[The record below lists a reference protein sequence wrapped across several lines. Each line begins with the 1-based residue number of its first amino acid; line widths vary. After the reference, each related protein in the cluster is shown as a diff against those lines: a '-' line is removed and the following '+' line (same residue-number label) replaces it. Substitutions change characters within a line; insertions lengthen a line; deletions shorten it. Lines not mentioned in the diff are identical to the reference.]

1 MPKDLSNKTFL
12 IFGGSG
18 GIGRQLC
25 GLLVARDAR
34 IVIAGRNEQALK
46 SAADECG
53 ASVEHCEAQDVV
65 RIKEVIDSAGSEDAP
80 LAGIVNAFGSMLL
93 KPAHLTSEEE
103 WAETVAVN
111 LTSAFAI
118 TQAAAK
124 AFPKDGG
131 SVVFISTVAARIGIP
146 NHEAIAAAK
155 AGLIG
160 LALSAA
166 ATYAPKKVRYNVVA
180 PGLTDTP
187 LAAKITGNEASLEA
201 SKRMHPLG
209 RIGQPEEVASAIA
222 WFLDPAQSW
231 VTGQVLGVDGG
242 LSTVRGR

>member
-1 MPKDLSNKTFL
+1 MPKDLSDKTFL

-18 GIGRQLC
+18 GIGRELC
-25 GLLVARDAR
+25 RLLAARDAR
-34 IVIAGRNEQALK
+34 LVIAGRNEQSLK
-46 SAADECG
+46 EVADEFG
-53 ASVEHCEAQDVV
+53 ASVEHCEAHDAA
-65 RIKEVIDSAGSEDAP
+65 RIKEVIANAPSEQAP
-80 LAGIVNAFGSMLL
+80 LAGIVNAFGTMLL
-93 KPAHLTSEEE
+93 KPAHLTSDEE
-103 WAETVAVN
+103 WNETLSVN

-166 ATYAPKKVRYNVVA
+166 ATYAPKKIRYNVVA

-209 RIGQPEEVASAIA
+209 RIGQPDEVASAIA

-231 VTGQVLGVDGG
+231 VIGQVLGVDGG
-242 LSTVRGR
+242 LSTVRSR

>member
-1 MPKDLSNKTFL
+1 MPKDLSDKTFL

-18 GIGRQLC
+18 GIGRELC
-25 GLLVARDAR
+25 RLLAARDAR
-34 IVIAGRNEQALK
+34 LVIAGRNEQSLK
-46 SAADECG
+46 EVADEFG
-53 ASVEHCEAQDVV
+53 ASVEHCEAHDAA
-65 RIKEVIDSAGSEDAP
+65 RIKEVIANAQAEEAP
-80 LAGIVNAFGSMLL
+80 LAGIVNAFGTMLL

-103 WAETVAVN
+103 WAETIAVN

-124 AFPKDGG
+124 AFPKEGG

-155 AGLIG
+155 SGLIG

-166 ATYAPKKVRYNVVA
+166 ATYASKKIRYNVVA

-209 RIGQPEEVASAIA
+209 RIGEAEEVASAIA
-222 WFLDPAQSW
+222 WFLDPAQNW

-242 LSTVRGR
+242 LSTVRAR

>member
-1 MPKDLSNKTFL
+1 MQQKTHTYL

-18 GIGRQLC
+18 GIGRELC
-25 GLLVARDAR
+25 RRLTNHQAR
-34 IVIAGRNEQALK
+34 IVLAGRNLESLNAT
-46 SAADECG
+46 ADEFG
-53 ASVEHCEAQDVV
+53 AQVEHCEAHDLA
-65 RIKEVIDSAGSEDAP
+65 RIKEVIGNAQAEEAP
-80 LAGIVNAFGSMLL
+80 LAGIVNAFGTMLL

-103 WAETVAVN
+103 WAETIAVN

-124 AFPKDGG
+124 AFPKEGG

-155 AGLIG
+155 SGLIG

-166 ATYAPKKVRYNVVA
+166 ATYASKKIRYNVVA

-209 RIGQPEEVASAIA
+209 RIGEAEEVASAIA